1 VAQGSWALCFK
12 NRWRFSFAEL
22 HPDLVWPGDGSGT
35 TRGAQATQAT
45 YVGEAQWNYE
55 RRSWTITR
63 WREKDPNAWD
73 TVDRTLENIW
83 ENVTL
88 SEVHESMT

>member
-1 VAQGSWALCFK
+1 
-12 NRWRFSFAEL
+12 
-22 HPDLVWPGDGSGT
+22 
-35 TRGAQATQAT
+35 
-45 YVGEAQWNYE
+45 VGEAQWDYE
-55 RRSWTITR
+55 RRSWTIIR